1 MGLIQYAIGWQ
12 CYRVEMTNSIPWSQ
26 IDTVLFDMDGTLLD
40 LHYDNHF
47 WQEYI
52 PLVWGEREGVSLDEA
67 KAILHPKFVQHYGS
81 LQWYCTDFWSEQLDL
96 DVIALKADINH
107 LINIRPSVEE
117 FLLWLKQQGKA
128 IWLTT
133 NAHGN
138 VLDLKMAETGLAKWF
153 DHLLTSHQF
162 GHAKEKQ
169 AFWHAMQEQFPFDP
183 SRTIFFDDSI
193 PVLRSAQDYGIAHVV
208 QMLHPDSK
216 RKPNT
221 PNFEL
226 AIHDFDELMP

>member
-1 MGLIQYAIGWQ
+1 
-12 CYRVEMTNSIPWSQ
+12 MTNSINNKIDWSE

-52 PLVWGEREGVSLDEA
+52 PLVWGQQQGLNHDAA
-67 KAILHPKFVQHYGS
+67 KAALYPKFLEHHGS
-81 LQWYCTDFWSEQLDL
+81 LHWYCTDFWSEQLNL
-96 DVIALKADINH
+96 DVMALKADINH
-107 LINIRPSVEE
+107 LINIRPSVER
-117 FLLWLKQQGKA
+117 FLAWLKQQDKA
-128 IWLTT
+128 IWLAT

-138 VLDLKMAETGLAKWF
+138 VLDLKMAETGLAPWF

-162 GHAKEKQ
+162 GFPKEKQ

-183 SRTIFFDDSI
+183 SRSIFFDDSVA
-193 PVLRSAQDYGIAHVV
+193 VLQSGVDYGLKQVV

-216 RKPNT
+216 RGPNKPS
-221 PNFEL
+221 FEL
-226 AIHDFDELMP
+226 AIHHFDELMP

>member
-1 MGLIQYAIGWQ
+1 
-12 CYRVEMTNSIPWSQ
+12 MTNSIKEKINWSA

-52 PLVWGEREGVSLDEA
+52 PLVWGEREGLSHNEA
-67 KAILHPKFVQHYGS
+67 KAALYPKFLEHHGS
-81 LQWYCTDFWSEQLDL
+81 LQWYCTDFWSEQLNL
-96 DVIALKADINH
+96 DVMSLKREIKH
-107 LINIRPSVEE
+107 LIQIRPSVED
-117 FLLWLKQQGKA
+117 FLQWLKAQGKQLW
-128 IWLTT
+128 ITS
-133 NAHGN
+133 NAHGD
-138 VLDLKMAETGLAKWF
+138 VVELKMAETGLAPWF

-183 SRTIFFDDSI
+183 TRTVFFDDSI
-193 PVLRSAQDYGIAHVV
+193 PVLKSGETYGLKHVV

-216 RKPNT
+216 RGPNT
-221 PNFEL
+221 PSFDL
-226 AIHDFDELMP
+226 AIHHFSELMA